1 MTSRSGPAY
10 ARIAAEI
17 IARIEANALS
27 PGDRLPAER
36 DLAEEFGVARM
47 TVRQALDQL
56 QMDGVIGRKRGR
68 SGGSF
73 VLGNRPVV
81 ELTHRRGILPQ
92 LDARGHAVMTE
103 VLTVE
108 EFNAPATLAAKLRV
122 PFREPVVRIV
132 RVHHAADT
140 PVLISDSHFPAHLV
154 PGIASM
160 DLNGSLAE
168 LLDRHWSLAPARK
181 EETLAPGVAT
191 PFEQEH
197 LGVSTAMPLLR
208 IQRVTELQNHRV
220 LEYSEDVLRSD
231 AASVRVST
239 AFSN

>member
-1 MTSRSGPAY
+1 
-10 ARIAAEI
+10 
-17 IARIEANALS
+17 
-27 PGDRLPAER
+27 
-36 DLAEEFGVARM
+36 
-47 TVRQALDQL
+47 
-56 QMDGVIGRKRGR
+56 MDGVIGRKRGR

-231 AASVRVST
+231 AAAVRVST

>member
-1 MTSRSGPAY
+1 MTSRPGPAY
-10 ARIAAEI
+10 SRIAAEI
-17 IARIEANALS
+17 IARIEAHELS

-73 VLGNRPVV
+73 ILGNRPVV

-92 LDARGHAVMTE
+92 LDAQGHAVMTE
-103 VLTVE
+103 VLAVE
-108 EFNAPATLAAKLRV
+108 EFDAPATLAAKLRV
-122 PFREPVVRIV
+122 PHREPVVRIV
-132 RVHHAADT
+132 RIHHAANT
-140 PVLISDSHFPAHLV
+140 PVLISASHFPVHLV
-154 PGIASM
+154 PGITDM
-160 DLNGSLAE
+160 DLKGPLSE
-168 LLDRHWSLAPARK
+168 LLYRHWALRPARK

-197 LGVSTAMPLLR
+197 LGVGTAMPLLR
-208 IQRVTELQNHRV
+208 IQRTSELHNHRV

-231 AASVRVST
+231 TATVRVST
-239 AFSN
+239 EF